1 MEIIEIK
8 AFSGQVLDALNR
20 LLPQL
25 SDAAAP
31 ITEEQLRRIIASPC
45 TRLFMG
51 MDEGIYV
58 ATMTLVFYLLPTG
71 LRARLEDVVVDL
83 AERGKGLGRQLVAHA
98 LETARAEGARAL
110 DLTSNPSRHA
120 AHALYQRMGFER
132 RGTHLFA
139 YALG

>member
-1 MEIIEIK
+1 MTIVEAQ
-8 AFSGQVLDALNR
+8 AFSGELLGALQR

-31 ITEEQLRRIIASPC
+31 ITERQLRCIIASPC

-51 MDEGIYV
+51 MDEGRYV
-58 ATMTLVFYLLPTG
+58 ATMTLVFYQLPTG
-71 LRARLEDVVVDL
+71 LRARVEDVVVDL

-98 LETARAEGARAL
+98 LETARAGGARSL
-110 DLTSNPSRHA
+110 DLTSNPSRQA
-120 AHALYQRMGFER
+120 AHALYQAMGFER
-132 RGTHLFA
+132 RDTQAFA